1 MPLAGHGLRPTL
13 LRRRASRPQLKR
25 DPLGSTSLGAG
36 IMLRLLQVV
45 IALGGASYACRAY
58 SAVYERHRATSES
71 PDRVTEKWWRIL
83 SQAMAVL
90 LLSFVFVVAAAAVR
104 APRWL
109 ALVLFGL
116 LAASLLVA
124 IAGLGALRWR
134 AARGPS

>member
-1 MPLAGHGLRPTL
+1 
-13 LRRRASRPQLKR
+13 
-25 DPLGSTSLGAG
+25 
-36 IMLRLLQVV
+36 MLRLLQVV
-45 IALGGASYACRAY
+45 IALGGASYAWRTY

-109 ALVLFGL
+109 ALFLFGL

-134 AARGPS
+134 ASRGPS